1 MTIKPENVFDC
12 IKLKTGNSMGAMKKG
27 MMRNILTSTGNRV
40 ENYSRVLGA
49 MRSGL
54 HKMIFLGLPS
64 LVLLFDLSEHVKI
77 LIVIV
82 WPVVYS
88 G

>member
-1 MTIKPENVFDC
+1 MVFDC
-12 IKLKTGNSMGAMKKG
+12 IELKTGNDMQDLGAMKKG
-27 MMRNILTSTGNRV
+27 MMRNPLSTTGNRV

-54 HKMIFLGLPS
+54 HKMIFLGL
-64 LVLLFDLSEHVKI
+64 LLDLLFDLSEHVKI
-77 LIVIV
+77 LMVNISSVE
-82 WPVVYS
+82 YS